1 MSIHANEP
9 NVWSKS
15 ELSEAILAT
24 DLLAFTNKPGTVTLH
39 SSARVC
45 ANCHEPHRVIVLPRS
60 QCVPCWSKQIVVK
73 RKGLQK

>member
-1 MSIHANEP
+1 MSVHANET

-24 DLLAFTNKPGTVTLH
+24 DLLAFTDNPGTVTLF

-45 ANCHEPHRVIVLPRS
+45 PNCHEPHRVVVLPRS
-60 QCVPCWSKQIVVK
+60 QCVPCWSKQIVAR
-73 RKGLQK
+73 RKSQQK